1 MIKLNGLKEAP
12 HRRLN
17 PLTGDWVLV
26 SPHRAQR
33 PWQGQ
38 TERQP
43 EELALRYDP
52 LCYLCPGNQ
61 RAGGVRNPGY
71 DSTFVFDNDFAAMK
85 LAVPHVEFR
94 DDGGLLQAEAEPG
107 ICRVVCFSPRHDLT
121 LANMDV
127 TAIRSVVDVWAAQYL
142 ELGAT
147 REINHVQIFENRGE
161 MMGCSNP
168 HPHGQI
174 WANHTPPNEPRK
186 EQRAL
191 TSYQER
197 NHTCLLCD
205 YVELERCVGERV
217 VCENEY
223 FVVLVPFWA
232 VWPFEILL
240 CSRSHVSDVAVLDD
254 SARNALADILK
265 RITTRY
271 DNLFETPFPYTMGFH
286 QQPTDGEPHP
296 EWHLHAHY
304 YPPLLRSATVKK
316 FMVGYELLDAPQRD
330 ITPELAAERLRNL
343 SEQHYR
349 NGNLRAGD

>member
-1 MIKLNGLKEAP
+1 MIDLNGLKEAP

-26 SPHRAQR
+26 SPHRTQR
-33 PWQGQ
+33 PWHGQ

-43 EELALRYDP
+43 EERALRYDP
-52 LCYLCPGNQ
+52 LCYLCPGNE

-85 LAVPHVEFR
+85 LGVPQVACH
-94 DDGGLLQAEAEPG
+94 DAGGLLRAEAEPG
-107 ICRVVCFSPRHDLT
+107 ACRVVCFSPRHDLT
-121 LANMDV
+121 LGNMELA
-127 TAIRSVVDVWAAQYL
+127 AIRSVVDVWASQYL
-142 ELGAT
+142 ELGAMP
-147 REINHVQIFENRGE
+147 EITHVQIFENRGE

-174 WANHTPPNEPRK
+174 WANCTLPNEPRK
-186 EQRAL
+186 EQAGL
-191 TSYQER
+191 AEYQRR
-197 NHTCLLCD
+197 NHRCLLCD
-205 YVELERCVGERV
+205 YVELERSAGDRL
-217 VCENEY
+217 VCENEH
-223 FVVLVPFWA
+223 FVVVVPFWA
-232 VWPFEILL
+232 TWPFEVLL
-240 CSRSHVSDVAVLDD
+240 CSRGHVTDISALDA
-254 SARNALADILK
+254 SARKALADILK

-286 QQPTDGEPHP
+286 QQPTDGSPHP

-330 ITPELAAERLRNL
+330 ITPERAAERLRDL
-343 SEQHYR
+343 SEHHYR
-349 NGNLRAGD
+349 NGNH